1 MLTGPSATATGPSLV
16 DMRYRML
23 GCTDLEVSEISLGSW
38 LTYSGGVE
46 ADATRACT
54 DAAFDA
60 GINFFDTAN
69 VYGRGAA
76 ETAWGEIL
84 SGRPRDSY
92 ILATKVWGQMSDD
105 PEDRGLSAPQIAK
118 QIDASLERLQTDYV
132 DLYQAHRFDPEVAIE
147 ETIEA
152 LQQVV
157 ADGKARYLGFSEW
170 TPEQI
175 QAAIDVAGPELFV
188 SSQPQY
194 SMLWQAPEA
203 EVFALCEANGISQ
216 IVWSPLAQGLLT
228 GKYRPGQE
236 PPADSRAAHSAMNVS
251 MQLVM
256 SDATLHAVDRLR
268 PVAEE
273 AGVSMTELALAWVL
287 RRPEL
292 ASAIVGASR
301 PEQVHANARA
311 SGIELTRDT
320 LTAIDEALGDAPVT
334 EPTLAPMARAGIS
347 HR

>member
-1 MLTGPSATATGPSLV
+1 MN
-16 DMRYRML
+16 YRWL
-23 GCTDLEVSEISLGSW
+23 GSSDLEVSEISLGSW
-38 LTYSGGVE
+38 LTYSGGIGRE
-46 ADATRACT
+46 QTEACT
-54 DAAFDA
+54 HAAFVA

-69 VYGRGAA
+69 VYGQGAA
-76 ETAWGEIL
+76 ESAWGEIL

-92 ILATKVWGQMSDD
+92 ILATKVWGGMSDD
-105 PEDRGLSAPQIAK
+105 PADRGLSAEQIAK

-132 DLYQAHRFDPEVAIE
+132 DLYQAHRFDPDVPIE

-152 LQQVV
+152 FQQVV
-157 ADGKARYLGFSEW
+157 ASGKARFLGFSEW

-175 QAAIDVAGPELFV
+175 QAAIDIAGRDLFV

-194 SMLWQAPEA
+194 SMLWQAPEV
-203 EVFALCEANGISQ
+203 EIFPLCAANGISQ

-228 GKYRPGQE
+228 GKYHSGQA
-236 PPADSRAAHSAMNVS
+236 PPPDSRAAHSEMGAS

-256 SDATLHAVDRLR
+256 NDMTLEAVDRLR
-268 PVAEE
+268 PIADE
-273 AGVSMTELALAWVL
+273 AGLSMAELALAWVL

-301 PEQVHANARA
+301 PEQVYANAKA
-311 SGIELTRDT
+311 SGIELKPDT
-320 LTAIDEALGDAPVT
+320 LEAIDEALGDAPVR
-334 EPTLAPMARAGIS
+334 EPTLAPFARPGVA